1 MNKTA
6 NTIPIHSNTTKYR
19 STNIATSIET
29 KAMDAKKIEAILYL
43 LGLFIFP
50 ILSHQS
56 SRWNFSII
64 AQPPNEIIPSRAKE
78 RHSSFNFNTA
88 KMMATK
94 IEMRDIPAHS
104 HLTSLNVSL
113 KFMSILPNKG
123 FDFLIGHSF

>member
-6 NTIPIHSNTTKYR
+6 NTIPIHSNTTKYC
-19 STNIATSIET
+19 STNIAISIET
-29 KAMDAKKIEAILYL
+29 RAIEKKKIEAILYL
-43 LGLFIFP
+43 LGLFIYFS
-50 ILSHQS
+50 LSHQS

-64 AQPPNEIIPSRAKE
+64 AQPPNEITPSSAKD
-78 RHSSFNFNTA
+78 RHSSFNFNMA

-94 IEMRDIPAHS
+94 IEIRDIPAHS

-113 KFMSILPNKG
+113 KFISILPNKG